1 MSAATRK
8 LCLLHLMANAL
19 LLWLGYEWL
28 SVAESTR
35 LRLALSAVDALAI
48 LAFACWLHGAAFVYF
63 RGESKLKDSFHVCLR
78 HLALLTAAA
87 IFVIVI
93 YGLITWAAAAAAQP
107 AFQLASWL
115 TLHLRKPVKPA
126 TVARIVQALFWI
138 VRWVLLPV
146 AFVPALSSIA
156 ARGWSIRRGTNRWR
170 YWLAVPLLLLAGLQL
185 PLVLL
190 RWIPAFDAF
199 AMQFTS
205 FAVRG
210 AVAYLLF
217 VGAALGLAFVTAGES
232 R

>member
-1 MSAATRK
+1 
-8 LCLLHLMANAL
+8 MANAL

-35 LRLALSAVDALAI
+35 LRLVVSALEALAF
-48 LAFACWLHGAAFVYF
+48 LALACWLHGAAFVYF
-63 RGESKLKDSFHVCLR
+63 RGESKLNDSFRVCLR

-126 TVARIVQALFWI
+126 AIARIVQALFWI

-146 AFVPALSSIA
+146 AFVPALSAIA
-156 ARGWSIRRGTNRWR
+156 ARGWSIRRGTYSWK
-170 YWLAVPLLLLAGLQL
+170 YWLAAPLLLLAGLQL

-190 RWIPAFDAF
+190 RWIPPFDAF
-199 AMQFTS
+199 AMQFAS
-205 FAVRG
+205 FSVRG

-217 VGAALGLAFVTAGES
+217 VGAALGLAFVTARES